1 MNHLNFKYS
10 IIIATMCLIHCFSF
24 SEKND
29 RLSKIVSA
37 LEDGFYSLAE
47 SECLKIIND
56 SNNNELDEFKFLL
69 SHAYCGQMKYE
80 EVLALLSNIKKNGKS
95 IYWKSYALKELKR
108 YNEAIE
114 LLNYEKIDEEFAA
127 ERLHLK
133 GQIYYEKGLLND
145 AENSFLLFNNFYP
158 THRKKDENIFQL
170 SRVYKSQNR
179 LNEAK
184 EFLKDLVLL
193 DDLDLS
199 TRSKLLFSKILFDE
213 DEQIKKAE
221 LFMNEIINNNQLP
234 SDPRMM
240 AVKQLT
246 TYQIKNNK
254 IKIAIEVFENAIG
267 WASDNDRYIL
277 KDSLVSLYIQEGL
290 LNDALRWIDA
300 IQAEA
305 LSKEKAIELQFKKA
319 EVLILLEKN
328 KDAEFAYQIIL
339 DAADNI
345 SFISRAYYGRGTA
358 LWNLGRSDEAAYMF
372 SNAYKTSIDD
382 EVKIRSLLKA
392 GDAYYKSSLYSQAED
407 CYLKFINEFQDN
419 IHYPQA
425 LYQLGLSIAR
435 IGRRSDALNCFNEVC
450 NKFPND
456 NYSIQARLRIAD
468 VLIAEKKWQ
477 KAIDSY
483 LLVENSEAN
492 IEIKAFSIMQRGLLL
507 YRLGYYKD
515 AQNLFVEIINNY
527 PQSEQLLQAQYLNGF
542 CLYMIG
548 DVDKAL
554 EICQSFA
561 LDYPDSVWAPDVLFW
576 LAQQAYNNENFDDAE
591 ILFLKIFDNYFTHR
605 LAEQSL
611 FKAAKSAMKQ
621 SSYKKAVERFNL
633 LVRSFPKSEI
643 IPETRFYQGDS
654 LTELGDYARAIL
666 AYEEI
671 LKNFPEHD
679 IANLALGRIGDCQ
692 FSLAS
697 EQPSRYREALSKYQ
711 TLLERGKLSNEFKMQ
726 CLYKAGRCEMKLG
739 NIDQGFDYYMTVVY
753 YFLDEKVEQSLSNLT
768 WFTRSAFSAAE
779 LQLEINNVK
788 GACAIYERVINADIP
803 SSKEAERRY
812 QILLSKNKIP

>member
-1 MNHLNFKYS
+1 MSHLNFKYS
-10 IIIATMCLIHCFSF
+10 IIIAATCLFHCISY
-24 SEKND
+24 SEKID
-29 RLSKIVSA
+29 QLSKIVNA

-47 SECLKIIND
+47 SECLKVINN
-56 SNNNELDEFKFLL
+56 SNNDEFIFLL
-69 SHAYCGQMKYE
+69 SHAYCGQMKYP
-80 EVLALLSNIKKNGKS
+80 EVLALLSDIKKNGKS
-95 IYWKSYALKELKR
+95 IYWQAYALKELKR
-108 YNEAIE
+108 YDEAIE
-114 LLNYEKIDEEFAA
+114 LLNNKKNYEEFVA

-133 GQIYYEKGLLND
+133 GQIFYEKGLLND
-145 AENSFLLFNNFYP
+145 AENTFLLFNITYP
-158 THRKKDENIFQL
+158 AHKKKDENIFQL
-170 SRVYKSQNR
+170 SRVYESQNR
-179 LNEAK
+179 LEEAK
-184 EFLKDLVLL
+184 EFLNNLVLL

-199 TRSKLLFSKILFDE
+199 TRSKLLLSKILFDE
-213 DEQIKKAE
+213 DEKIEEAE
-221 LFMNEIINNNQLP
+221 LFMNEIINNNQLS
-234 SDPRMM
+234 SDIRMM
-240 AVKQLT
+240 AVNQLT
-246 TYQIKNNK
+246 AYQIKNNK
-254 IKIAIEVFENAIG
+254 IKIAIKVFENAIG
-267 WASDNDRYIL
+267 WANDNDRYML
-277 KDSLVSLYIQEGL
+277 KDSLVTLYIEESL
-290 LNDALRWIDA
+290 LNDALRWINA
-300 IQAEA
+300 LQAEA

-319 EVLILLEKN
+319 EVFILLEMN

-339 DAADNI
+339 DAANNNT
-345 SFISRAYYGRGTA
+345 FISEAYYGRGNA
-358 LWNLGRSDEAAYMF
+358 LWNLGRSEEAAYMF
-372 SNAYKTSIDD
+372 SNAYKTSTSEKI
-382 EVKIRSLLKA
+382 KIRSLLKA
-392 GDAYYKSSLYSQAED
+392 GDAYYKSSLYSEAED
-407 CYLKFINEFQDN
+407 CYLKFINEYQDDIN
-419 IHYPQA
+419 YPQA

-456 NYSIQARLRIAD
+456 YYSIQARLRIAD
-468 VLIAEKKWQ
+468 VLIAEKEWQ

-483 LLVENSEAN
+483 LLVENSEPN

-507 YRLGYYKD
+507 YRLGYHKD
-515 AQNLFVEIINNY
+515 AQNLFIEIINNY

-548 DVDKAL
+548 EVDRAL

-561 LDYPDSVWAPDVLFW
+561 LDYPDSVWTPDVLFW
-576 LAQQAYNNENFDDAE
+576 LAQQAYNSENFDEAE
-591 ILFLKIFDNYFTHR
+591 ILFLKIFDDYFTHR

-611 FKAAKSAMKQ
+611 FRSAKSAMKQ

-633 LVRSFPKSEI
+633 LVRSFPKSKI

-654 LTELGDYARAIL
+654 LTELGEYARAIL

-671 LKNFPEHD
+671 LKNFPEND

-697 EQPSRYREALSKYQ
+697 DQPSRYREALSKYQ
-711 TLLERGKLSNEFKMQ
+711 TLLERGILSHEFKMQ

-753 YFLDEKVEQSLSNLT
+753 YFLDEKVEKSLSNLT

-812 QILLSKNKIP
+812 KILLSKNKIP